1 MKKSELLN
9 ALFVINQDVETY
21 YQITKRLNESKCF
34 KSESAKG
41 FNAGAEFAYNNVL
54 KLICNKLNELG
65 K

>member
-9 ALFVINQDVETY
+9 ALFVINQEVETY
-21 YQITKRLNESKCF
+21 YQIAKGLNEAKCF

-41 FNAGAEFAYNNVL
+41 FNAGAEFAYKNVL
-54 KLICNKLNELG
+54 KLICDKLNEIG

>member
-9 ALFVINQDVETY
+9 ALFVINQEVETY
-21 YQITKRLNESKCF
+21 YQIANRLNKSKCF

-54 KLICNKLNELG
+54 KLISDKLNKIG

>member
-9 ALFVINQDVETY
+9 AIFVINQEVETF
-21 YQITKRLNESKCF
+21 YQVAKTINESKCF
-34 KSESAKG
+34 KSIEGKA